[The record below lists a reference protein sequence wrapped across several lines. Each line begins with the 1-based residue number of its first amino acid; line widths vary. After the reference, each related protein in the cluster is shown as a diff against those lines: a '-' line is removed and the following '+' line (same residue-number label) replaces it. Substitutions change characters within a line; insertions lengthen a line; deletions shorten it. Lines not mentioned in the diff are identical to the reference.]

1 MDTFNF
7 ESLNLKKVKKAIDI
21 GCGNGRHLKSL
32 GFRLKKAEIFGVD
45 QLEHEIHKLNN
56 EFDTHV
62 CKNGNSYSFSVQ
74 DIRAISFE
82 DNSFDMVIC
91 SEVLEHVPNFEKVI
105 KECYRILKP
114 GGVLLISVPS
124 FIPEMLCWKY
134 SKKYKQTPGGHIR
147 IFSNKL
153 LLENFE
159 KLNLKI
165 FKKNRMH
172 SFHSLYLILRARND
186 MEETPFLK
194 KFHSLL
200 VKQMFGQAKISAFI
214 EKLLDP
220 IFGKSKCFYLR
231 K

>member
-82 DNSFDMVIC
+82 DNSFDM
-91 SEVLEHVPNFEKVI
+91 
-105 KECYRILKP
+105 
-114 GGVLLISVPS
+114 G
-124 FIPEMLCWKY
+124 
-134 SKKYKQTPGGHIR
+134 
-147 IFSNKL
+147 
-153 LLENFE
+153 
-159 KLNLKI
+159 
-165 FKKNRMH
+165 
-172 SFHSLYLILRARND
+172 YL
-186 MEETPFLK
+186 F
-194 KFHSLL
+194 
-200 VKQMFGQAKISAFI
+200 
-214 EKLLDP
+214 
-220 IFGKSKCFYLR
+220 
-231 K
+231 

>member
-105 KECYRILKP
+105 KEYSTRRNILVNDIRQIP
-114 GGVLLISVPS
+114 GVTCPLPKGAFYCIAELPVKNAET
-124 FIPEMLCWKY
+124 FCQW
-134 SKKYKQTPGGHIR
+134 
-147 IFSNKL
+147 
-153 LLENFE
+153 LLESFHIDNTTVMLAPANGFY
-159 KLNLKI
+159 N
-165 FKKNRMH
+165 KKN
-172 SFHSLYLILRARND
+172 LICNQVRIAYVLESSKLRTAANII
-186 MEETPFLK
+186 K
-194 KFHSLL
+194 KGLQEYS
-200 VKQMFGQAKISAFI
+200 
-214 EKLLDP
+214 D
-220 IFGKSKCFYLR
+220 
-231 K
+231 